1 MGKHS
6 RCESWKCLACN
17 GRGLIAHEKI
27 IDKSGFVF
35 PHVIKE
41 LTFEKCQACEGTGF
55 RKGVECEKTYS
66 PNGNKHNGEQ
76 ERKNVGTV

>member
-1 MGKHS
+1 MGKYS
-6 RCESWKCLACN
+6 RCESWKCLVCN

-55 RKGVECEKTYS
+55 RRSAECEQHLQTA
-66 PNGNKHNGEQ
+66 GCTDDCKHDGW
-76 ERKNVGTV
+76 